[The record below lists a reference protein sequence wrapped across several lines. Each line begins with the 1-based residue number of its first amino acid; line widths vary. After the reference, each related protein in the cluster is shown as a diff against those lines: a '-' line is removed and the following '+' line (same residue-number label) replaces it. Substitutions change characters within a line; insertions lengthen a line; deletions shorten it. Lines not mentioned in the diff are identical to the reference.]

1 MNESDLRGV
10 KALVNDIEV
19 KLATAKGLINQAIE
33 AISKDSFTEEE
44 NPLAK
49 LEEALSILEEVSDY
63 KGGIRL

>member
-33 AISKDSFTEEE
+33 AISKDTFTEDE

-49 LEEALSILEEVSDY
+49 LEEALSILKEASDY
-63 KGGIRL
+63 EQ